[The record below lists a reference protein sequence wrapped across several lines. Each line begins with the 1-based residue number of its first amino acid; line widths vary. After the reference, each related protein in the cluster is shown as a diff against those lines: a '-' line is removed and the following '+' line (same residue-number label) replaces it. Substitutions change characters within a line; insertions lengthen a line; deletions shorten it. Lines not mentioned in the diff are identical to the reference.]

1 LHLKAEIG
9 PAAGSAAIMAPP
21 VTIRVR
27 RSRFESSL
35 GSGRESV

>member
-1 LHLKAEIG
+1 
-9 PAAGSAAIMAPP
+9 MAPP